1 MVLDLADGSEL
12 DLSVKFGP
20 IHLNVLFSHLKNRY
34 RAHSRRLLIFD
45 VQACIQVSLL
55 FWRIIVVCGETVYFS
70 DEEQCVI
77 FNVTFVVR
85 FGLRVDFCA

>member
-20 IHLNVLFSHLKNRY
+20 IHLNVLFSHLNY
-34 RAHSRRLLIFD
+34 WYCAYSRRLLIFD

-55 FWRIIVVCGETVYFS
+55 FWRITVVCGETVYFS
-70 DEEQCVI
+70 DEEQCVVVDVI
-77 FNVTFVVR
+77 FVIR